1 LAYFKPRDQS
11 YEEYRDRGPAEDA
24 YSLIDEFT
32 NVWEP
37 PDINIIVGDRIKL
50 DGQKEPKD
58 ES

>member
-1 LAYFKPRDQS
+1 MRSTGIEDQLT
-11 YEEYRDRGPAEDA
+11 

-32 NVWEP
+32 DVWEP